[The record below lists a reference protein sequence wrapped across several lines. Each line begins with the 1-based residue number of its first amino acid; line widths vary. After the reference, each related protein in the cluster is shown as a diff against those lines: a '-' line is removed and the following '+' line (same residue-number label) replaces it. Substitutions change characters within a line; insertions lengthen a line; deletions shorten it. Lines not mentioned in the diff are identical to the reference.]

1 MNRYKHID
9 TDLLK
14 EVADGNNE
22 LIFDLVDLY
31 IEQAPKFYAQLED
44 LIEKKDHQALGKLA
58 HKIKGS
64 LSTIG
69 ITTLAKEMK
78 EFEQKAKANTNTNQ
92 YRSYVN
98 RYKEISREAIVELK
112 SILTQL

>member
-1 MNRYKHID
+1 MNSYKHID

-22 LIFDLVDLY
+22 LIFDLVDMY
-31 IEQAPKFYAQLED
+31 IEQAPKFSEQLEN
-44 LIEKKDHQALGKLA
+44 LLEKEDYQALGKLA

-69 ITTLAKEMK
+69 ITTLAQEMK
-78 EFEQKAKANTNTNQ
+78 ELEQIAKANKATEQ
-92 YRSYVN
+92 YSSYVN
-98 RYKEISREAIVELK
+98 RYKAISKEAILELK
-112 SILTQL
+112 EILTRL